1 MENVFSLLYRNGDM
15 IPIDEGVVFK
25 CPIDPKIITISE
37 DMLLVALRKTIFYA
51 NRGYKILI
59 HVFYCQP
66 NYVGDGCVAYH
77 YMELKHDND
86 VGIFFSSIQNIIRK
100 VWLSCMQ
107 FWVFSRGNP
116 CPAAQTKNGWW
127 DNYSDVWLLCV
138 VITQSSCCHF
148 F

>member
-1 MENVFSLLYRNGDM
+1 M

-100 VWLSCMQ
+100 V
-107 FWVFSRGNP
+107 
-116 CPAAQTKNGWW
+116 
-127 DNYSDVWLLCV
+127 
-138 VITQSSCCHF
+138 
-148 F
+148 